1 MATWGHLVPEQ
12 AGLNTSP
19 ALQGILDKQTLAIKK
34 RLEVQLLDIIRYQ
47 EVQLY

>member
-1 MATWGHLVPEQ
+1 MQNCHKGSETVATWGHLVPEQ

-34 RLEVQLLDIIRYQ
+34 RLEI
-47 EVQLY
+47 QLY